1 LFIVKNEDFKKHK
14 GEYLNELVRKKGIKI
29 KVLTQAAGYDRSSF
43 YNHIKDPHLSFGILA
58 RYGKV
63 LNHDFAEEFP
73 EMNAGQKSPVKPAM
87 SYDELE
93 TDRDSWKEK
102 YFQVAE
108 LYHQCM
114 RQLKK

>member
-1 LFIVKNEDFKKHK
+1 MFIVKNEDFKKHK

-29 KVLTQAAGYDRSSF
+29 NVLTEAAGFDRSTF
-43 YNHIKDPHLSFGILA
+43 YNHIKKSDLSFGILIK
-58 RYGKV
+58 YGKI
-63 LNHDFAEEFP
+63 LNYDFAEAFP
-73 EMNAGQKSPVKPAM
+73 EMDPHRKQRTEPSM

-93 TDRDSWKEK
+93 LDRDNWKEK

-114 RQLKK
+114 RQQKK

>member
-29 KVLTQAAGYDRSSF
+29 KVLTQAAGFDRSTF
-43 YNHIKDPHLSFGILA
+43 YNHIKQPNLSFGILLK
-58 RYGKV
+58 YGKI
-63 LNHDFAEEFP
+63 LNHDFSEEYP
-73 EMNAGQKSPVKPAM
+73 EMNVHQKKPVQPVM
-87 SYDELE
+87 SYDEVVQ
-93 TDRDSWKEK
+93 DRDNWKEK

-114 RQLKK
+114 QQQKK